1 MEIYIENL
9 LEINIIHSNYITIE
23 TNNYT
28 IIHNNKYNYI
38 IQGPGKV
45 LAIAGDIENSVI
57 KIFKDGYGNV
67 GRGGLNATKVRKLI
81 NEYFNEDN

>member
-1 MEIYIENL
+1 MKNL
-9 LEINIIHSNYITIE
+9 SKINLIHSSYISIE

-28 IIHNNKYNYI
+28 IIHNNKYNHI
-38 IQGPGKV
+38 INGPGKV